1 VQVADVCKFK
11 EGGGLG
17 ITLEGTV
24 DVEDGV
30 EVHPHHYIRS
40 VLAEGPVGLTGRLQ
54 AGDEL
59 LQVNESVLYGRNHV
73 EVVTVLKEL
82 PQHVRIICAR
92 PRDVLNS
99 LRTAAGPCTTAPQSL
114 FKAKSEQV
122 LVPSMPAATADVG
135 IAGRSHSLEPL
146 GGLATWGAE
155 VVTVEL
161 YKGDRGLGFSILD
174 YQVYQSSLLFCLS
187 TVFSFFS
194 HLLCFSLG
202 IFRILFVQYEESIN
216 GLDHMVTT
224 SRRK

>member
-1 VQVADVCKFK
+1 MQIADVCKFK

-17 ITLEGTV
+17 ISLEGTV

-40 VLAEGPVGLTGRLQ
+40 VLPEGPVGLTGRLQ

-73 EVVTVLKEL
+73 EVVSVLKDL

-92 PRDVLNS
+92 PHDILHNLCS
-99 LRTAAGPCTTAPQSL
+99 TTAVPTTVSHSL

-122 LVPSMPAATADVG
+122 LVRNPPVIGADIG

-146 GGLATWGAE
+146 GGLATWGSE

-174 YQVYQSSLLFCLS
+174 YQVEYSSVPFCRTYWHIYVLQVS
-187 TVFSFFS
+187 
-194 HLLCFSLG
+194 CFSL
-202 IFRILFVQYEESIN
+202 S
-216 GLDHMVTT
+216 
-224 SRRK
+224 SSS